1 MPALASPYLQAI
13 LDTPVLS
20 RIRRNHGL
28 EHATLHILARRFPRR
43 PMGGHSNPNGFWLIG
58 DLPTEAVEQ
67 AVHEALQRMR
77 NGEHNL
83 AVHPGCGTNY
93 ATAGLLAGLAGLIG
107 MWGVGP
113 RKRDKLERL
122 PLLATLATAA
132 LMFAQPLG
140 LRLQQ
145 YVTTSGEPG
154 GLEIVGVH
162 PVNRGRVKAHQVIT
176 RG

>member
-1 MPALASPYLQAI
+1 MSVFSSPYLQAV
-13 LDTPVLS
+13 LNTPVLS

-28 EHATLHILARRFPRR
+28 EHATLHVLARRFPRR
-43 PMGGHSNPNGFWLIG
+43 SMGGHSNPNGFWLIG

-77 NGEHNL
+77 AGEHNL
-83 AVHPGCGTNY
+83 AIHPGCGTNY
-93 ATAGLLAGLAGLIG
+93 ATAGLLAGLAGLVG

-122 PLLATLATAA
+122 PLLATLATVA

-140 LRLQQ
+140 LRLQR
-145 YVTTSGEPG
+145 YITTSGEPG
-154 GLEIVGVH
+154 NLDIVGVY
-162 PVNRGRVKAHQVIT
+162 PVTRGRVKAHQVIT